1 MFQHGMSYGKYKDL
15 AKRTELDKV
24 LRDKAFKIASNSKY
38 DGYQKGLV
46 SMVFRIFDK
55 ISTDSG
61 VRPMSSQQLADELHN
76 QLLENFNKE
85 EFIPRLK
92 TMFGVAI

>member
-1 MFQHGMSYGKYKDL
+1 MSYGKYKDL

-46 SMVFRIFDK
+46 SMVFRTFDK

-61 VRPMSSQQLADELHN
+61 TS
-76 QLLENFNKE
+76 
-85 EFIPRLK
+85 
-92 TMFGVAI
+92 

>member
-1 MFQHGMSYGKYKDL
+1 MFQHDMSYGKYKDL

-24 LRDKAFKIASNSKY
+24 LRDKTFKIASNSKY

-61 VRPMSSQQLADELHN
+61 TS
-76 QLLENFNKE
+76 
-85 EFIPRLK
+85 
-92 TMFGVAI
+92 

>member
-1 MFQHGMSYGKYKDL
+1 MSYGKYKDL

-24 LRDKAFKIASNSKY
+24 LRDKTFKIASNSKY

-61 VRPMSSQQLADELHN
+61 TS
-76 QLLENFNKE
+76 
-85 EFIPRLK
+85 
-92 TMFGVAI
+92 